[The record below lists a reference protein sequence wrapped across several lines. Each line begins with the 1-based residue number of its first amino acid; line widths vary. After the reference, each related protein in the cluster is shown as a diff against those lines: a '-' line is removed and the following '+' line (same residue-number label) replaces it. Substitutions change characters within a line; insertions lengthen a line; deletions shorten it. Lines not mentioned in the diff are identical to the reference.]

1 MAGASLTT
9 LNSILK
15 EFYLPPVVEQLNNEV
30 LLLSRLDSSDQEIV
44 GTKAFIPVHTGRS
57 GGIGARGEYVQL
69 PNPGNQAFARASF
82 DLTYQYGIVR
92 VSGPSQAKTASEA
105 GAFLQSLRA
114 ELDGI
119 RNDLKKDLARQL
131 YGNGDGILAVTG
143 TTTASTTVVL
153 NASAAEAINKGQ
165 LYPGQYVDIG
175 TPANPT
181 SVVSG
186 DTIQSVNAATPSIT
200 ILTSVTTNGT
210 QNVYR
215 AGSNAANVTYE
226 MNGIKNLVPTAANT
240 FGGIDATQAANA
252 YWDNIRDAA
261 GTAISQDRLMQAF
274 NKVRIAGGEV
284 SAIYTSYGVQRAFFN
299 TFTAAINYIEPLK
312 LEGGFQTLN
321 FMGKPIIADIDAPM
335 ANVYLLDER
344 FVKFFS
350 NQDWHFLDEDNQ
362 PLKWDVNF
370 DAWKSVLARYL
381 NLGASRRNVHAVLT
395 TNVTTLY

>member
-9 LNSILK
+9 LNNILK

-44 GTKAFIPVHTGRS
+44 GKAAYVPVHTGRT
-57 GGIGARGEYVQL
+57 GGIGARGEYVAL
-69 PNPGNQAFARASF
+69 PNPGNQSFARANY

-105 GAFLQSLRA
+105 GAFLQSLRS

-119 RNDLKKDLARQL
+119 RNDLKKDLARQV
-131 YGNGDGILAVTG
+131 YGNGDGKLCACGV
-143 TTTASTTVVL
+143 TTASTTIVL
-153 NASAAEAINKGQ
+153 AAGAAEAINKGQ
-165 LYPGQYVDIG
+165 IYPGQYVDIG
-175 TPANPT
+175 TVANPVLEKSGAT
-181 SVVSG
+181 VV
-186 DTIQSVNAATPSIT
+186 SVNAAGPSMVIDT
-200 ILTSVTTNGT
+200 AATTAAT
-210 QNVYR
+210 DFVFR
-215 AGSNAANVTYE
+215 AGSNAAGVTYE
-226 MNGIKNLVPTAANT
+226 MNGLQNLVSTAANT
-240 FGGIDATQAANA
+240 FGGIDASQAANA
-252 YWDNIRDAA
+252 YWDNIRDTA
-261 GTAISQDRLMQAF
+261 GTAITQDRLMQIF

-284 SAIYTSYGVQRAFFN
+284 SAIYTSYGDQRAFFN
-299 TFTAAINYIEPLK
+299 TFTSAINYIEPLK

-321 FMGKPIIADIDAPM
+321 FMGKPVIADIDAPM
-335 ANVYLLDER
+335 AKWYFLDER

-381 NLGASRRNVHAVLT
+381 NLGATRRNVNAVLT